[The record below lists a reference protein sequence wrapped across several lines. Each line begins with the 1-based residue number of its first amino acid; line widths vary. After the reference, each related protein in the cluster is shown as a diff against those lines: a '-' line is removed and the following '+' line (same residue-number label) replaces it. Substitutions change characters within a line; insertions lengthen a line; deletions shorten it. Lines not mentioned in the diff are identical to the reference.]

1 MTNKNLRRTQNL
13 VDFGLF
19 ITAKEFYEAAKLIK
33 GNKFVSRPYHVILSF
48 SVELFLK
55 SIQTTTVWPSS
66 VASSVE
72 HTKGHS
78 LSEIFASI
86 ENNYPEDSGYL
97 EDKYYLKYGRSLKHD
112 LSLNSDVFMKQRYP
126 YQKGGAIPSIS
137 VFDRDLLN
145 PRYGNDIAVYVDEL
159 ERVASFFH
167 DELMVHF
174 PDLFDNDSRHG

>member
-1 MTNKNLRRTQNL
+1 MTNRNLRRTQNL

-33 GNKFVSRPYHVILSF
+33 GNKLVSRPYHVTLSF

-55 SIQTTTVWPSS
+55 SIQTTTVWPSAI
-66 VASSVE
+66 ASSVE

-97 EDKYYLKYGRSLKHD
+97 EEKYHLKYGRPLKYD

-126 YQKGGAIPSIS
+126 YQKGGAIPSVS
-137 VFDRDLLN
+137 VFDGDLLN
-145 PRYGNDIAVYVDEL
+145 PRYGNDIVVYVNEL
-159 ERVASFFH
+159 ERVASFLH
-167 DELMVHF
+167 DELIVRF
-174 PDLFDNDSRHG
+174 PGLSDNVSTYE

>member
-1 MTNKNLRRTQNL
+1 MTSRNLRRTQNL

-33 GNKFVSRPYHVILSF
+33 GNEFVSRPYHVILSF

-55 SIQTTTVWPSS
+55 SIQTTTVWPSA

-78 LSEIFASI
+78 LAEIFASM
-86 ENNYPEDSGYL
+86 ESKHPEDSGYL
-97 EDKYYLKYGRSLKHD
+97 EEKYHLKHGRSLKHD

-145 PRYGNDIAVYVDEL
+145 PQYGNDIAVYVDEL
-159 ERVASFFH
+159 ERVASFLH
-167 DELMVHF
+167 DELIVHF
-174 PDLFDNDSRHG
+174 PGLFDNVSTHG